1 MEPQSLKELLKTYL
15 FFFPGEEQKTKRFL
29 QFLDSHPNGF
39 ERTSLVGHVTGSA
52 WLLHPHKDS
61 VLLTHHKKLT
71 KWLQLGG
78 HADGDTDVLSVALR
92 EAQEESGI
100 QELGILSTEIFDI
113 DIHLI
118 PAYPGEPAH
127 DHYDVCF
134 AFRAVEPIFQQS
146 AESTELAWVPIEQIT
161 RYSDEISMR
170 RMQQKWLTGHWNRG
184 KTLHK
189 ISSGIG
195 S

>member
-1 MEPQSLKELLKTYL
+1 M
-15 FFFPGEEQKTKRFL
+15 
-29 QFLDSHPNGF
+29 
-39 ERTSLVGHVTGSA
+39 TGSA